1 MEFENKPQAIST
13 LVVPVE
19 KRPITFKGQ
28 TVITTEMLASVY
40 KTTATNISNNFNN
53 NKGKFEEGKH
63 YILLQGN
70 DLKEFKN
77 QSYDIGVVKKNTSQ
91 LYLWTERGA
100 SRHCKILDTD
110 KAWEQFDYLE
120 DTYFKSKQSV
130 SSVFRIIEEFKSEID
145 LKIEELA
152 EQGKENHRPSH
163 KTKLNWNSIIK
174 SYAVCKGDEEV
185 LKQMALDHF
194 NAAKWEDIPY
204 ARKGEVVKFIRCMAE
219 DLKMFVQESIYGE

>member
-1 MEFENKPQAIST
+1 MQFENKPELTSM
-13 LVVPVE
+13 LVVQVE
-19 KRPITFKGQ
+19 NRPLTFKGQ
-28 TVITTEMLASVY
+28 TVITTELLAQVY
-40 KTTATNISNNFNN
+40 GTEPKHISNNFNR
-53 NKGKFEEGKH
+53 NKEKFTEGKH
-63 YILLQGN
+63 YILLQGEE
-70 DLKEFKN
+70 LKEFKA
-77 QSYDIGVVKKNTSQ
+77 SHLKDEYLKYAPQ

-120 DTYFKSKQSV
+120 EAYFKSKQSV
-130 SSVFRIIEEFKSEID
+130 SSVLRIIEEFKSEID

-204 ARKGEVVKFIRCMAE
+204 DRKGEVVKFIRCIAE
-219 DLKMFVQESIYGE
+219 ELKMFVQESIYGE